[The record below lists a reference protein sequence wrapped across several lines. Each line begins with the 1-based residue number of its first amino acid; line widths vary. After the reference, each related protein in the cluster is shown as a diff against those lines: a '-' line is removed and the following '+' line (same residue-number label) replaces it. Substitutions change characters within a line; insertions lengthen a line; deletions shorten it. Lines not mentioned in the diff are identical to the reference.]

1 VQFEN
6 LRAIPWV
13 FAWTQPRYIVPG
25 WYGTGTAFATLID
38 EDPGARETLRDL
50 YENWSFFRTV
60 LDSAQREMSRARL
73 PIAERYDALAE
84 TETSF
89 HPRIV
94 EDYERAEEAILE
106 ITGQEALFD
115 DSPVLKKSIELRNPY
130 TDVLNL
136 LQIELLKRYRAS
148 TDDAE
153 REALREDIF
162 LSINGVAAAMQSTG

>member
-1 VQFEN
+1 
-6 LRAIPWV
+6 
-13 FAWTQPRYIVPG
+13 VPG
-25 WYGTGTAFATLID
+25 WYGTGRAFATLMEETPD
-38 EDPGARETLRDL
+38 ARDTLRDL

-73 PIAERYDALAE
+73 SIAERYDALADV
-84 TETSF
+84 ETSF

-94 EDYERAEEAILE
+94 DDYERAEEAILA
-106 ITGQEALFD
+106 ITDQEALFN
-115 DSPVLKKSIELRNPY
+115 SNPVLKKSIELRNPY

-136 LQIELLKRYRAS
+136 LQIELLERYRTS